1 MKFLKKGRYLILV
14 AFCFLLITASVGCR
28 ASENVIIVND
38 LISNIDTVTLDTEDS
53 IIDAEQAYDSLSR
66 WDKMHVRNHQKLLDA
81 RETYNRI
88 KDVSNLIQGLETV
101 TIDSEEYITK
111 AESAYEALSSE
122 EQQAI
127 QNYDLLIEAKKRYES
142 LVRINRVEKAMLKK
156 SKARVTLLSI

>member
-1 MKFLKKGRYLILV
+1 
-14 AFCFLLITASVGCR
+14 
-28 ASENVIIVND
+28 
-38 LISNIDTVTLDTEDS
+38 
-53 IIDAEQAYDSLSR
+53 
-66 WDKMHVRNHQKLLDA
+66 MHVRNHQKLLDA

-142 LVRINRVEKAMLKK
+142 LVRINRVEKAIEAAKEEIPKEYIKGIWQNILYAAPFPHDASRSTYGLKK